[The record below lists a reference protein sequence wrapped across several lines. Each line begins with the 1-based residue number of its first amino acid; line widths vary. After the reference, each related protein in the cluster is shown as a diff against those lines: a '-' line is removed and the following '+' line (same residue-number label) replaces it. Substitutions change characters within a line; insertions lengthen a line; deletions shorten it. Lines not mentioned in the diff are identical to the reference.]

1 MRIVIFSGLASLLLA
16 ASPATAHHGW
26 SGNQGEVELSGTV
39 ETPLSLSGPH
49 ATMQLRDSEG
59 QIWNLTLAPA
69 PRTHRAGLREDTL
82 PVGAAVTV
90 VGQRNNDPERL
101 EAKIRRVTHDGQNY
115 DVYEPRRY

>member
-1 MRIVIFSGLASLLLA
+1 MRTMLFGSLVSMMLLA
-16 ASPATAHHGW
+16 LPASAHHGW
-26 SGNQGEVELSGTV
+26 SGNQGEMELSGTV

-59 QIWNLTLAPA
+59 QIWDLTLAPA

-82 PVGAAVTV
+82 PAGAAVTV
-90 VGQRNNDPERL
+90 VGQRNNDPARL
-101 EAKIRRVTHDGQNY
+101 EAKIRRVTFEGKNY